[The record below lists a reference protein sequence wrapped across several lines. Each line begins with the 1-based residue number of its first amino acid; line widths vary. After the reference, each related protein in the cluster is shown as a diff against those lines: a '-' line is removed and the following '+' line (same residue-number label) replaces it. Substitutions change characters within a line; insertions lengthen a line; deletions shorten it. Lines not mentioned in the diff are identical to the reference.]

1 MNISLN
7 AIPWQ
12 KEHRMNAGARAL
24 LELDCPM
31 CVEQNA
37 DLVVRLFPESYSKK
51 IGGDIQESLQE
62 LEVEVVARGE
72 NTATF
77 ITPDKPG
84 AYRVFVFAQNDHRQ
98 VSVANVPF
106 FVE

>member
-1 MNISLN
+1 
-7 AIPWQ
+7 
-12 KEHRMNAGARAL
+12 
-24 LELDCPM
+24 M
-31 CVEQNA
+31 CILEQNA

-51 IGGDIQESLQE
+51 IGGDIQESLEE

-77 ITPDKPG
+77 ITPDDPG

-106 FVE
+106 IVE